1 LLASDHAWLWN
12 RGYEGGGPQLELL
25 RSLAHWMMKEPE
37 LEEEALWAEATGQE
51 MRIIR
56 RSLTETI
63 GPVTVTTPS
72 GEVLEM
78 ELEETSPGRFEMVY
92 SGEELGLYR
101 VVNGDLNAVIG
112 LGPSSPV
119 EFEETIASAAPLA
132 DVMAVTGG
140 GAMALENGVPRLRSV
155 RPGRPALGRGWI
167 GLTPRGAYET
177 RAVMQL
183 PLMPAWLVLL
193 LASALV
199 IAGWLREGRR

>member
-1 LLASDHAWLWN
+1 FRLFHHPVGQTAQKF
-12 RGYEGGGPQLELL
+12 QL
-25 RSLAHWMMKEPE
+25 RPATFIAPVPEPE

-72 GEVLEM
+72 DEVLEM
-78 ELEETSPGRFEMVY
+78 ELEETTPGRFETTY
-92 SGEELGLYR
+92 TGSDLGLYR
-101 VVNGDLNAVIG
+101 IENGDLSAVIG

-119 EFEETIASAAPLA
+119 EFENTIASPDPLA
-132 DVMAVTGG
+132 ELMTATGG
-140 GAMALENGVPRLRSV
+140 GALALEDGLPRLRSV
-155 RPGRPALGRGWI
+155 RPGRPAIGRGWI

-183 PLMPAWLVLL
+183 PLLPAWLVLL
-193 LASALV
+193 LSSALV
-199 IAGWLREGRR
+199 LAGWLREGRR